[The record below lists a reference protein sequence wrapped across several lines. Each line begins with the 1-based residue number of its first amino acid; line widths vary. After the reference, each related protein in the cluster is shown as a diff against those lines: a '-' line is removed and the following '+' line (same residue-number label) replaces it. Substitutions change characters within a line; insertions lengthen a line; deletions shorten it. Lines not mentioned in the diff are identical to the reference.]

1 MAHAVSRKPHPHTRI
16 VQLERLVAHYQ
27 ERAHQ
32 AEAEL
37 AQTRQALQIFD
48 SDMSSV
54 DVMRHR
60 LGAALKARL
69 NHD

>member
-1 MAHAVSRKPHPHTRI
+1 VSRKPHPHTRI

-48 SDMSSV
+48 PGMNSV

>member
-1 MAHAVSRKPHPHTRI
+1 VAHAVSRKPHPHTRI

-48 SDMSSV
+48 PGMNSV
-54 DVMRHR
+54 GVVRHR